1 MTPQAKSAILTVI
14 GYILGCIMQFIV
26 YPILGLTVS
35 IELMLTLGLIFTA
48 VGYVSNLLG
57 LKLIEYIECIERI
70 ERKDNA

>member
-1 MTPQAKSAILTVI
+1 
-14 GYILGCIMQFIV
+14 MQFIV

-57 LKLIEYIECIERI
+57 LKLIEYFEYIERNN
-70 ERKDNA
+70 E